1 MKSSRDDPIG
11 ASPNRD
17 GQEGG
22 NPNRESLNASSSK
35 GEEDRTERP
44 SSKRSK
50 GKQVDQLIMEEADE
64 NTVIPYYLSNLLTNA
79 SNPVV
84 FMDINLG
91 NHFLGKFK
99 FELFQNIVPKTSENF
114 RQFCTGEYKVNNL
127 PVGYKNTTFH
137 RVIKEF
143 MIQGGDFVNYN
154 GSGSLSI
161 YGENFEDENF
171 DVKHDKEGLLS
182 MANSGPNTNGCQFFI
197 TTKKCEWL
205 DGKNV
210 VFGRIIDSDSL
221 ILLKKIENVSVTPY
235 IYKPKIPINIVECG
249 EL

>member
-1 MKSSRDDPIG
+1 MGSSHHHHHHSSGLVPRGSMKSNSKDSENKKVENLVLDD
-11 ASPNRD
+11 N
-17 GQEGG
+17 
-22 NPNRESLNASSSK
+22 
-35 GEEDRTERP
+35 
-44 SSKRSK
+44 
-50 GKQVDQLIMEEADE
+50 DE
-64 NTVIPYYLSNLLTNA
+64 NTIIPYYLSNLLTNP

-91 NHFLGKFK
+91 NNFLGKFK

-127 PVGYKNTTFH
+127 PVGYKNTIFH

-143 MIQGGDFVNYN
+143 MIQGGDFINHN

-161 YGENFEDENF
+161 YGEKFDDENF
-171 DVKHDKEGLLS
+171 DIKHDKEGLLS

-210 VFGRIIDSDSL
+210 VFGRIIDNDSL
-221 ILLKKIENVSVTPY
+221 LLLKKIENVSVTPY
-235 IYKPKIPINIVECG
+235 IYKPKIPINVVECG

>member
-1 MKSSRDDPIG
+1 MVKRASTSEVKKLSENYRVNPKSSMKSSIK
-11 ASPNRD
+11 
-17 GQEGG
+17 
-22 NPNRESLNASSSK
+22 ESENKKVDHLIL
-35 GEEDRTERP
+35 EDN
-44 SSKRSK
+44 
-50 GKQVDQLIMEEADE
+50 DE
-64 NTVIPYYLSNLLTNA
+64 NTIVPYYLSSLLTNA

-114 RQFCTGEYKVNNL
+114 RQFCTGEHKINNL

-171 DVKHDKEGLLS
+171 DIKHDKEGLLS

-210 VFGRIIDSDSL
+210 VFGRIIDNDSL

>member
-1 MKSSRDDPIG
+1 MKNTNQNMKNNENKKNEKISG
-11 ASPNRD
+11 
-17 GQEGG
+17 
-22 NPNRESLNASSSK
+22 L
-35 GEEDRTERP
+35 EENE
-44 SSKRSK
+44 
-50 GKQVDQLIMEEADE
+50 QHNNNNIV
-64 NTVIPYYLSNLLTNA
+64 PYYLSNLLTNP

-99 FELFQNIVPKTSENF
+99 FELFENIVPRTSENF
-114 RQFCTGEYKVNNL
+114 RKFCTGEHKINNL

-137 RVIKEF
+137 RVIKDF

-154 GSGSLSI
+154 GSGCVSI
-161 YGENFEDENF
+161 YGEHFDDENF
-171 DVKHDKEGLLS
+171 HIKHDKEGLLS
-182 MANSGPNTNGCQFFI
+182 MANTGPNTNGCQFFI
-197 TTKKCEWL
+197 ITKKCEWL

-210 VFGRIIDSDSL
+210 VFGRIIDNDSL

-235 IYKPKIPINIVECG
+235 IYKPKIAINIVECG

>member
-1 MKSSRDDPIG
+1 MKGSGDDPIG
-11 ASPNRD
+11 GSPDRDDQKGESPNR
-17 GQEGG
+17 
-22 NPNRESLNASSSK
+22 
-35 GEEDRTERP
+35 EEDQPERP
-44 SSKRSK
+44 SNKRSK
-50 GKQVDQLIMEEADE
+50 GKQVDQLIIEEADE
-64 NTVIPYYLSNLLTNA
+64 NTIIPYYLSNLLTNA

-114 RQFCTGEYKVNNL
+114 RQFCTGEYKSD
-127 PVGYKNTTFH
+127 K
-137 RVIKEF
+137 RVHDS
-143 MIQGGDFVNYN
+143 GGDFVNYN

-171 DVKHDKEGLLS
+171 DIKHDKEGLLS